1 MLVYIILPR
10 RFQPRDGSKRRI
22 LTKEEAEIKQG
33 FSKKSVWQ
41 CKINFDEIF

>member
-22 LTKEEAEIKQG
+22 LTKEPEIKQG

-41 CKINFDEIF
+41 CKMNFDEIF